1 MNKKQRMYEAIEK
14 HGENLNVIFNT
25 KLDNVTLSKKLLSIE
40 RKAHRA
46 ASNLL
51 NTNTLHL
58 NELNR
63 FTGYD
68 VKQATEEE
76 QETFFDAILNRLDK
90 VLNFRAANVPV
101 FINYDARGYSLKIK
115 RSYLIDKKLSLLT
128 DWGGDGILAPDF
140 SGE

>member
-68 VKQATEEE
+68 VKQATEES
-76 QETFFDAILNRLDK
+76 T
-90 VLNFRAANVPV
+90 
-101 FINYDARGYSLKIK
+101 
-115 RSYLIDKKLSLLT
+115 
-128 DWGGDGILAPDF
+128 
-140 SGE
+140 